1 MDNLLV
7 SVVIP
12 TYNSQKTLSNCL
24 KSVLCQSFRNI
35 EIIIVDS
42 YSKDQ
47 TAEIARNRGARIVQT
62 HWKLLGARYLGLL
75 ECKGDFVLM
84 LDSDQILEKTAIERA
99 THMAESGCD
108 MLCFEENAFEANT
121 WVKRLF
127 ESDRELVNKTA
138 DIHLDPLHGVML
150 ARFYKRQLLEEA
162 FKNIPK
168 ELLPTVIAHDHAII
182 YYEAYGL
189 SQRVGIVPNAV
200 WHEEPASLGELWTK
214 NFRYGKSTFE
224 IARTK
229 SYKEMLNRKVRLRK
243 GASRYW
249 SLGVQ
254 SWMLSFLKGV
264 PYYLGYLSALITAE

>member
-1 MDNLLV
+1 VGNLLV

-12 TYNSQKTLSNCL
+12 TYNSQKTLCSCL
-24 KSVLCQSFRNI
+24 RSVLDQSFRNI
-35 EIIIVDS
+35 EIIVVDS

-47 TAEIARNRGARIVQT
+47 TAKIARDNGARIVQT

-99 THMAESGCD
+99 AHIAGEGFD

-127 ESDRELVNKTA
+127 ESDRELINKAA
-138 DIHLDPLHGVML
+138 DIHLDPLQGVML
-150 ARFYKRQLLEEA
+150 ARFYKKQILSEA

-168 ELLPTVIAHDHAII
+168 ELLPTVVAHDHAII
-182 YYEAYGL
+182 YYEAYEL
-189 SQRVGIVPNAV
+189 SHRVGIVSYAV
-200 WHEEPASLGELWTK
+200 WHEEPASLSELWIK

-229 SYKEMLNRKVRLRK
+229 SYQVLLNKKVRLRK

-249 SLGVQ
+249 SLGIQ
-254 SWMLSFLKGV
+254 SYLLSFLKGV
-264 PYYLGYLSALITAE
+264 PYYLGYFSALIAAE